1 MATEVIMPK
10 LGLLMTEGVVVKW
23 LVADDQP
30 VERGKPIVNIMTKK
44 ITYQVVAPT
53 DGILRHAAQVNEK
66 VMIGEP
72 LAFITA
78 PGEPVPATRRRTL
91 AAAQSATLS
100 STARVALPLVKAAPD
115 RFVLASPW
123 ARYLA
128 RELGVG
134 LADLEGTGPDGS
146 VVGRDVLHF
155 SEQRHK
161 AIAKEQW
168 KFPTPTE
175 ASMPARIVPFTGM
188 RRMIAERMTESLHTM
203 AQATLNAEVDV
214 TEMLR
219 VRKQAFPQSA
229 PTHADVII
237 KAVAMALKTHP
248 QLNAILLGDEIELI
262 QDIHI
267 GIAVQLEDGLLVP
280 VIRNADR
287 RTVAEIAQETR
298 RLIQA
303 ARTSTLTVDDAT
315 GSTFTVTDLGVHGID
330 SFVPII
336 NPPEAAILGIGR
348 IVKKPVVFKG
358 KIVSRFMMMLCLAFD
373 HRVVD
378 GTPAAAFLRTVSRL
392 LIKPQGLFT

>member
-1 MATEVIMPK
+1 MATQVAMPK

-23 LVADDQP
+23 LVADGQP
-30 VERGKPIVNIMTKK
+30 IEQGKPIVNIMTKK
-44 ITYQVVAPT
+44 ITYQVAAPT
-53 DGILRHAAQVNEK
+53 GGILHHAARVNEK

-78 PGEPVPATRRRTL
+78 PGEPVPAL
-91 AAAQSATLS
+91 PQKAPVAQSEAPGTS
-100 STARVALPLVKAAPD
+100 VRVAPSIGSTPA

-123 ARYLA
+123 ARHLA
-128 RELGVG
+128 HELDVELVG
-134 LADLEGTGPDGS
+134 LKGTGPDGC
-146 VVGRDVLHF
+146 VVGRDVLRF
-155 SEQRHK
+155 NEERNK
-161 AIAKEQW
+161 AMAKEQL
-168 KFPTPTE
+168 KFPTPAE
-175 ASMPARIVPFTGM
+175 ASTTARIVPFTGM
-188 RRMIAERMTESLHTM
+188 RRVIAERMTESLHTM

-237 KAVAMALKTHP
+237 KAAAMALKTHP

-298 RLIQA
+298 RLTKA
-303 ARTSTLTVDDAT
+303 ARTGTLTVDDAT

-348 IVKKPVVFKG
+348 IVKKPVVFRG
-358 KIVSRFMMMLCLAFD
+358 KIATRFMMMLCLAFD

-378 GTPAAAFLRTVSRL
+378 GAPAAAFLRMVSRL
-392 LIKPQGLFT
+392 LTKPQGLFT

>member
-1 MATEVIMPK
+1 MATAVAMPK

-23 LVADDQP
+23 LVADEQFVEQDQ
-30 VERGKPIVNIMTKK
+30 PIVNIMTKK

-53 DGILRHAAQVNEK
+53 SGILHHAARVNEK

-78 PGEPVPATRRRTL
+78 PGEPITALTQKTLEAQKVP
-91 AAAQSATLS
+91 SVPV
-100 STARVALPLVKAAPD
+100 RVAPPIAKSIPD

-123 ARYLA
+123 ARHLA
-128 RELGVG
+128 QELSVE
-134 LADLEGTGPDGS
+134 LADLRGTGADGC
-146 VVGRDVLHF
+146 VVGRDVLRF
-155 SEQRHK
+155 NEERNK
-161 AIAKEQW
+161 AMAKEQS
-168 KFPTPTE
+168 KFPTATE

-188 RRMIAERMTESLHTM
+188 RRVIAERMTESLHTM

-248 QLNAILLGDEIELI
+248 QLNAILLGDGIELI

-280 VIRNADR
+280 VVRNADR

-298 RLIQA
+298 RLTKA
-303 ARTSTLTVDDAT
+303 ARTGTLTVDDAT

-358 KIVSRFMMMLCLAFD
+358 KITSRFIMMLCLAFD

-378 GTPAAAFLRTVSRL
+378 GAPAAAFLRTVSRL
-392 LIKPQGLFT
+392 LTKPLGLFR